1 MPKMIWLGMDVHAA
15 SITVARYDDD
25 APTATVRTI
34 PNDRRRIRRLLSGLP
49 TDATIRACYEAGPCG
64 YGFQRELAAQG
75 VACAVIA
82 PALTPRK
89 PGERIKTDRR
99 DAEKLGRYHRSGD
112 LTVITVPTVAQ
123 EALRD
128 LVRAREDVR
137 RDRTAA
143 RQRLGKF
150 LLRQG
155 FHYGGTHW
163 SHRHWLWIRS
173 HTFTGPTS
181 LVFEH
186 YCGHVVSLN
195 ERLADLERALAAV
208 AQSPA
213 YQPLVARLVCLRG
226 IAPLAAVIV
235 LAELYDLRRF
245 RTPRELMAYL
255 GLVPSEHSSGA
266 QQRRGR
272 ITKTGN
278 AYVRRVLIEA
288 AWAYRHPARQT
299 RRVVDA
305 LATQPAEVR
314 AISERA
320 LHRLTARYQR
330 LLARG
335 KPPHHAV
342 TVVARELCGFLWA
355 AAVAAPAPASRS

>member
-15 SITVARYDDD
+15 SITVARYDD
-25 APTATVRTI
+25 AAATATVRTI
-34 PNDRRRIRRLLSGLP
+34 PNDRRRVPRLLAGLP
-49 TDATIRACYEAGPCG
+49 ADADVRACYEAGSCG
-64 YGFQRELAAQG
+64 YGLQRELAARG
-75 VACAVIA
+75 VRCDVIA
-82 PALTPRK
+82 PALIPRTP
-89 PGERIKTDRR
+89 GDRIKTDRR
-99 DAEKLGRYHRSGD
+99 DAEKLGRYYRSGD
-112 LTVITVPTVAQ
+112 LTVITVPTLAQ

-155 FHYGGTHW
+155 FHYTGTHW
-163 SHRHWLWIRS
+163 THRHWLWIRS
-173 HTFTGPTS
+173 HTFDGPTRV
-181 LVFEH
+181 VFEH
-186 YCGHVVSLN
+186 YCGHVVALN
-195 ERLADLERALAAV
+195 ERLRDLERELATI

-213 YQPLVARLVCLRG
+213 YQPRVARLVCLRG
-226 IAPLAAVIV
+226 IGPLAAVIL

-245 RTPRELMAYL
+245 PTPRALMAFL

-266 QQRRGR
+266 QQRRGG

-278 AYVRRVLIEA
+278 APARRILIEA
-288 AWAYRHPARQT
+288 AWAYRHTAKQT
-299 RRVVDA
+299 RRTEHA
-305 LATQPAEVR
+305 LTTQPAEVR

-320 LHRLTARYQR
+320 LHRLTARYRR
-330 LLARG
+330 LLGRG

-342 TVVARELCGFLWA
+342 TAVARELCGFVWA
-355 AAVAAPAPASRS
+355 ATIVSAAATSHP